1 MVYDYK
7 EDTSGQEEVLT
18 VLHALMSEEGEFDY
32 KDDGINATTITL
44 EHDSNTKLDLTITIS
59 QDFLR
64 DCITDALTMYVK
76 KKG

>member
-7 EDTSGQEEVLT
+7 EDTAGQEEVLT

-32 KDDGINATTITL
+32 KDGGINATTLTL
-44 EHDSNTKLDLTITIS
+44 EHDSNTKLDVTITIS